1 MNGRFRPDAARHLAA
16 PAAYLA
22 LVSFSILSVTLPLGG
37 RSRQQI
43 AAQLG
48 HALTPADWAL
58 SGWLLILSG
67 LGAFVLYQF
76 LPALGRLPGGRR
88 LSVLF
93 SVACLLG
100 VGWLLAWHFLW
111 TGAAALLAWLLTGC
125 VLALYLQATSRRT
138 EHTAARRFMVVLPF
152 RFFLGGL
159 LTAAPATTLAWLAA
173 GGHVAPDA
181 GMTASAFI
189 SLGVIT
195 AAALLFLFL
204 KNDAILTLT
213 VVWGLTGI
221 AAGPAADTWITGA
234 AAGAAA
240 LLVLAMVWRIVRR
253 RKAGSGQIIPKA
265 ADTGD
270 AIGRFTRRSDGN

>member
-1 MNGRFRPDAARHLAA
+1 VNGRFRLDAARHLAT

-22 LVSFSILSVTLPLGG
+22 LVSFSVLSVTLPLGG

-43 AAQLG
+43 AVQLG

-58 SGWLLILSG
+58 SVWLLILSG

-93 SVACLLG
+93 SVSCLLG

-111 TGAAALLAWLLTGC
+111 TGASALLAWLLTGC
-125 VLALYLQATSRRT
+125 VFVLYLQATSRRT
-138 EHTAARRFMVVLPF
+138 EHTVARRFMVVLPF

-159 LTAAPATTLAWLAA
+159 LTAAPATTLAWLVA
-173 GGHVAPDA
+173 GGHVAH
-181 GMTASAFI
+181 GTAAATWAFV

-195 AAALLFLFL
+195 AATLLFLFL

-213 VVWGLTGI
+213 VVWGLAGI
-221 AAGPAADTWITGA
+221 AAGPAADTWITAA

-240 LLVLAMVWRIVRR
+240 LLVLATVWRIVRR
-253 RKAGSGQIIPKA
+253 RKADGGQIIPRA
-265 ADTGD
+265 ADTGE
-270 AIGRFTRRSDGN
+270 AAERFTRRHDGN